1 MVYSHKARVLAALRG
16 ESVDRLPYVP
26 RLDLWYLANSTAGTL
41 PGKYSGVPMNDIA
54 RAEGWAF
61 HHRFCDNQL
70 DPAYQPQY
78 LHRGI
83 NVFYSRDTVFD
94 VVLPKDVEVV
104 VSREGAR
111 TRVEYRTPIGAVST
125 TTHYDVDS
133 QRHGITIPALVEH
146 LIKTP
151 QDYAPAGYL
160 FEHMDVVPNFERFR
174 RWATD
179 DMGENGVP
187 VCIGCLD
194 ASPFHWIQR
203 DLCDA
208 TQFFID
214 YKDHHDRMRGLAERI
229 APLQE
234 KMLRI
239 LCASPAEVVWW
250 GANFDDM
257 LTFPPYFAQEIQP
270 WIRKAA
276 QALGAAGKLVLC
288 HTDGENRGL
297 MDLVRDSG
305 MHIAESFCPAPM
317 TRVSLAEYYRRWSG
331 SLTLFGGIPSTVVM
345 PGTSEADFEAYMDE
359 LFRAVA
365 PGERIVIGVADEVPP
380 SAVFSRLQR
389 IGERIEREGRLPL
402 QAGAFR
408 PAAAAAPAARPAQ
421 DVPAAEA
428 ADAFEAVRRD
438 VFKGKHLD
446 IRKHVQEL
454 LDRGVPPSQIL
465 ERGLIAAISVVGER
479 MAAGETFIPDV
490 LLAARAMSAGVGI
503 LAPHLASSGE
513 AQRGKVLIGTVT
525 GDMHDV
531 GKNLVATM
539 LRGVGFEVRDLGIN
553 VPRERFYAEIAAFQ
567 PDVLG
572 LSSLLTTTMMEM
584 RALVAG
590 IRERGLNEH
599 CKVIVGGAPVSDAFA
614 RQIGADGYAPNATEA
629 VRLVKRLTQ
638 QGAPAL
644 AP

>member
-1 MVYSHKARVLAALRG
+1 MGYTHKSRVLAALRG

-41 PGKYSGVPMNDIA
+41 PRKYRGVPMNEIA

-61 HHRFCDNQL
+61 HHRFCDDQL
-70 DPAYQPQY
+70 DPAFQPQY

-104 VSREGAR
+104 VNRDGAR
-111 TRVEYRTPIGAVST
+111 TRVEYRTPIGVVST
-125 TTHYDVDS
+125 TMHYDVDS
-133 QRHGITIPALVEH
+133 QRHGITIPAVVEH

-151 QDYAPAGYL
+151 GDYAPAGYL

-174 RWATD
+174 RWAAD
-179 DMGENGVP
+179 DMGENGQP
-187 VCIGCLD
+187 VCIGSFD

-214 YKDHHDRMRGLAERI
+214 YKDHYEKMRGLAERI
-229 APLQE
+229 APLQD
-234 KMLRI
+234 KMLKI
-239 LCASPAEVVWW
+239 LCESPAEVVWW

-297 MDLVRDSG
+297 MDLIRDSG
-305 MHIAESFCPAPM
+305 MHIAESFCPSPM
-317 TRVSLAEYYRRWSG
+317 TKVSLAEYYRHWSG
-331 SLTLFGGIPSTVVM
+331 HLTLFGGIPSTVVM

-359 LFRAVA
+359 LFRVLA

-402 QAGAFR
+402 KAGTFR
-408 PAAAAAPAARPAQ
+408 PVTSAPPSAKPAE
-421 DVPAAEA
+421 EA
-428 ADAFEAVRRD
+428 SAGEAGDAFEAVRRD
-438 VFKGKHLD
+438 VFRGKHLD
-446 IRKHVQEL
+446 IKNHVQEL
-454 LDRGVPPSQIL
+454 LDRGVPASEIL
-465 ERGLIAAISVVGER
+465 ERGLIAAISVVGDR

-490 LLAARAMSAGVGI
+490 LLAARAMTAGVGM

-513 AQRGKVLIGTVT
+513 AERGKVLIGTVT
-525 GDMHDV
+525 GDMHDI

-553 VPRERFYAEIAAFQ
+553 VPREKFYAEIAAFR

-590 IRERGLNEH
+590 IKERGLNEH

-614 RQIGADGYAPNATEA
+614 RQIGADGYAPNASEA
-629 VRLVKRLTQ
+629 VRLVKKLTPRA
-638 QGAPAL
+638 APEL